1 MPNEERLHNILA
13 TDLKH
18 PLRAFWRSELYDELV
33 ALEAAVLPGHEIPRR
48 EPDIGEDEW
57 RAFMTDFL
65 ALIPERET
73 DIAAADL
80 PILTGSLGARALH
93 WRIAQGLSV
102 LGNRLPQRIPD
113 PGAPDILPSPEVLA
127 PMQLRARLE
136 LLLATGSIPMLW
148 LRRID
153 LPQRKPPRE
162 RPQRPD

>member
-13 TDLKH
+13 TNLKP

-33 ALEAAVLPGHEIPRR
+33 ALEAAVLAGHEMPKR

-57 RAFMTDFL
+57 CAFMTEFL
-65 ALIPERET
+65 ALIPEHET
-73 DIAAADL
+73 DIAAVDL
-80 PILTGSLGARALH
+80 PILPEKIGARALH

-113 PGAPDILPSPEVLA
+113 PDAPDILPSPEVLA

-136 LLLATGSIPMLW
+136 LLLAIGSIPMVW

-153 LPQRKPPRE
+153 LPQRKPLRE
-162 RPQRPD
+162 RPSRPD